1 MNILT
6 ISNDQKV
13 LDTIKIIQSNSSFT
27 FTTKSQNL
35 DELDVLTKVFASK
48 PNILI
53 FDDDSFNGRSKKM
66 IANIAKTLKKSSII
80 FLTSNASVELGK
92 EISPFGISYYGIKP
106 IEAKELEDTINS
118 LNNSFYS

>member
-80 FLTSNASVELGK
+80 FLTSNTSVELGK

>member
-6 ISNDQKV
+6 ISEDQKV
-13 LDTIKIIQSNSSFT
+13 LNTINSIKRNSSFH
-27 FTTKSQNL
+27 FTTKSNNL
-35 DELDVLTKVFASK
+35 DELDVLTKVYATK

-53 FDDDSFNGRSKKM
+53 FDDDCFNGRSKKM
-66 IANIAKTLKKSSII
+66 ISNIVKTLKKVSII

-106 IEAKELEDTINS
+106 VEVKELEDTLNS

>member
-6 ISNDQKV
+6 ISEDQKV
-13 LDTIKIIQSNSSFT
+13 LNIINTIKSNSSFN
-27 FTTKSQNL
+27 FTSKSQNL
-35 DELDVLTKVFASK
+35 DELDVLTKVYASK

-66 IANIAKTLKKSSII
+66 IANIAKTLKKVSII

-106 IEAKELEDTINS
+106 IEVKELEDTLNS

>member
-6 ISNDQKV
+6 ISEDQKV
-13 LDTIKIIQSNSSFT
+13 LNIINTIKSNSSFN
-27 FTTKSQNL
+27 FTSKSQNL
-35 DELDVLTKVFASK
+35 DELDVLTKVYASK

-66 IANIAKTLKKSSII
+66 IANIAKTLKKVSII

-92 EISPFGISYYGIKP
+92 EVSPFGISYYGIKP
-106 IEAKELEDTINS
+106 IEVKELEDTLNS

>member
-6 ISNDQKV
+6 ISSDHKV
-13 LDTIKIIQSNSSFT
+13 LDIIKIIKVNSPFD
-27 FTTKSQNL
+27 FTTKFENL
-35 DELDVLTKVFASK
+35 DELDVLTNIYSSK

-53 FDDDSFNGRSKKM
+53 FDDDCFKGRSKKM
-66 IANIAKTLKKSSII
+66 ISNIVKTLKKLSII
-80 FLTSNASVELGK
+80 FLTSDASVELGK

>member
-6 ISNDQKV
+6 ISEDQKV
-13 LDTIKIIQSNSSFT
+13 LNIINSIKSNSSFN
-27 FTTKSQNL
+27 FTSKSQNL
-35 DELDVLTKVFASK
+35 DELDVLTKVYASK

-66 IANIAKTLKKSSII
+66 IANIAKTLKKVSII

-92 EISPFGISYYGIKP
+92 EVSPFGISYYGIKP
-106 IEAKELEDTINS
+106 IEVKELEDTLNS

>member
-6 ISNDQKV
+6 ISDDHKV
-13 LDTIKIIQSNSSFT
+13 LDILKAIQSNSTFDFT
-27 FTTKSQNL
+27 AKSENL
-35 DELDVLTKVFASK
+35 DELDVLTNIYSTK

-53 FDDDSFNGRSKKM
+53 FDDDCFNGRSKKM
-66 IANIAKTLKKSSII
+66 ISNIVETLKKLSII

-106 IEAKELEDTINS
+106 IETKELEDTINS

>member
-6 ISNDQKV
+6 ITEDHNI
-13 LDTIKIIQSNSSFT
+13 LEIIRTIQNNSAFSFT
-27 FTTKSQNL
+27 TTSKNL
-35 DELDVLTKVFASK
+35 DELDILTNVYSTK

-66 IANIAKTLKKSSII
+66 ISNIVKTLKKLSII
-80 FLTSNASVELGK
+80 FLTSNASIELGK
-92 EISPFGISYYGIKP
+92 EISPFGISFYGVKP
-106 IEAKELEDTINS
+106 IDAKDLEETINS

>member
-6 ISNDQKV
+6 ISSDQTV
-13 LDTIKIIQSNSSFT
+13 LDIIKIIKVNSPFDFT
-27 FTTKSQNL
+27 IKFENL
-35 DELDVLTKVFASK
+35 DELDVLTNIYSSK

-53 FDDDSFNGRSKKM
+53 FDDDSFKGRSKKM
-66 IANIAKTLKKSSII
+66 ISNIVKTLKKLSII
-80 FLTSNASVELGK
+80 FLTSDASVELGK

-106 IEAKELEDTINS
+106 IETKELEDTINS

>member
-6 ISNDQKV
+6 ITKDLNVLHVIETIQKV
-13 LDTIKIIQSNSSFT
+13 SAFN
-27 FTTKSQNL
+27 FTTKSENL
-35 DELDVLTKVFASK
+35 DELDVLTNIYSTK

-53 FDDDSFNGRSKKM
+53 FDDDCFNGRSKKM
-66 IANIAKTLKKSSII
+66 ISNIVKTLKKLSII
-80 FLTSNASVELGK
+80 FLTSNASIELGK

-106 IEAKELEDTINS
+106 IEDKDLEDTINS